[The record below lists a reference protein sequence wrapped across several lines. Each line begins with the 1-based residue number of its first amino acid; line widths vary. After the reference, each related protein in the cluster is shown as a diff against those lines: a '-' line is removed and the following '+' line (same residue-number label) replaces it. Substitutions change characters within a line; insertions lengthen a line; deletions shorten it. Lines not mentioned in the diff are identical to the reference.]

1 MDGRL
6 AAMEISFKL
15 TEDEFV
21 RGARLERKAS
31 SRSSLKTALF
41 WMSIMA
47 GLMLLYAYL
56 RPSDSRA
63 TESASASTIRTAS
76 QSLSTPVSQPGTLF
90 QQVGPFLVIAG
101 IWILIVMGLVPL
113 RLRYLYR
120 KDPRMQ
126 GQFTVE
132 MTSDFIST
140 DNTAGTFSKSAWNVY
155 DGWCEGKGIV
165 VLMSH
170 SGAYSV
176 MSLAGLTQ
184 GQQNEVRSILSA
196 SIPRK

>member
-1 MDGRL
+1 
-6 AAMEISFKL
+6 MEISFKV

-41 WMSIMA
+41 WMEHLHHGRANGAVRLPAHQRAA
-47 GLMLLYAYL
+47 GG
-56 RPSDSRA
+56 PH
-63 TESASASTIRTAS
+63 
-76 QSLSTPVSQPGTLF
+76 
-90 QQVGPFLVIAG
+90 PFLLRRSRPPSRDFLCRSVSRGLLPATDG
-101 IWILIVMGLVPL
+101 TVSGDRRHIWILIVMGLVPL

-126 GQFTVE
+126 GQFTIE

-140 DNTAGTFSKSAWNVY
+140 NNTAGTFSRSAWNVY
-155 DGWCEGKGIV
+155 ECWCESKGIV

-170 SGAYSV
+170 SGAWSV
-176 MSLAGLTQ
+176 MSLAGLAE
-184 GQQNEVRSILSA
+184 GQQNEVRSILTA
-196 SIPRK
+196 ALPRK